1 MGSSAIKTAGII
13 LAAGASSRMGKP
25 KQLLP
30 FGKTTL
36 LGQVIHNA
44 RQSDLHEIIVV
55 LGHGADKIQQSLD
68 LSGTRT
74 ILNPAYQS
82 GQSTS
87 LKAGLDAV
95 SDPCQGIM
103 FLLGDQPL
111 VTADIINHLTSL
123 FADSPDKIIIPC
135 LDGQRGNPVIL
146 PLSLFP
152 HIPSLSGDRGARALF
167 DRFKHLILRVPVL
180 DPAILTD
187 VDTPADYQRLISAG
201 LDIKS
206 GFKA

>member
-1 MGSSAIKTAGII
+1 MGSSAIKIAGVI
-13 LAAGASSRMGKP
+13 LAAGSSSRMGEP

-44 RQSDLHEIIVV
+44 RQSILHEIIVV

-68 LSGTRT
+68 LSGTRP
-74 ILNPAYQS
+74 ILNPAYQT
-82 GQSTS
+82 GQSAS
-87 LKAGLDAV
+87 LKAGLEAV

-111 VTADIINHLTSL
+111 VTADIINHLASL

-135 LDGQRGNPVIL
+135 FEGQRGNPVIL
-146 PLSLFP
+146 PRSLFF
-152 HIPSLSGDRGARALF
+152 HIPSLSGDKGARALF
-167 DRFKHLILRVPVL
+167 DRFKHLILRVSVA

-187 VDTPADYQRLISAG
+187 VDTPTDYQSLISAG
-201 LDIKS
+201 MDIKPR
-206 GFKA
+206 FKA